1 MNICEN
7 NNIIIDISR
16 NSSSSNFSSS
26 LLKKVE
32 PQNNN
37 NNNLNIIPIKNETST
52 KYKKAF
58 DILNNMNNNKY
69 TMKYI
74 EENKLKSKNAEND
87 FNNNINSFNY
97 NRNNSPIYLNNNIK
111 YKNNNNRSSSCI
123 NNKFNNNNNNNSKS
137 EKLDKHKNR
146 SMKKN
151 NIKINIKDK
160 EKIKDNSNIHEY
172 KINNLSSSYNNNFT
186 NIKTNKIVFIDLKDN
201 DNNFLQNDINN
212 DNPNE
217 NSRYTRNLSNNI
229 GEEINDNN
237 NNINNIMFRS
247 GGNANSNIKNL
258 KNIKPNTNINNNISN
273 NSNNK
278 LNVVNKKN
286 IINNIEDKIVLR
298 SKNKN
303 EINNSQNAYNNKKFS
318 NLIIQKLDKNIS
330 GNIPNNY
337 IILEDNNKKDIL
349 SPKNIKFES
358 LKNKGLSNK
367 ESSYYILSKSPILR
381 LCERMIFSR
390 SSSNLRNI
398 LSKENILNEHEIIL
412 KKKIEELKK
421 KIILCDKILDTPF
434 TASKTADI
442 TLNFITSLQ
451 EIEFREFPILLS
463 NEDEKKYY
471 INYLKILYHLFEEEI
486 DIKNKENSL
495 MDQNNMI
502 LNLRQNLYS
511 KINSKGFRSIRDYL
525 YNIYITKKEYIK
537 EIPKIAEINYLVS
550 QVNNMFEIHN
560 SLKICKFISFTL
572 YLVKEIVKFG
582 NNIKS
587 TIELKIKA
595 KNLIDI
601 INKKLNRFNSKYK
614 IK

>member
-16 NSSSSNFSSS
+16 NSSSSNFSST

-32 PQNNN
+32 PQNNIN

-74 EENKLKSKNAEND
+74 EENKLRSKNIEND
-87 FNNNINSFNY
+87 LINNINVYNY
-97 NRNNSPIYLNNNIK
+97 NRNSSPIYLNNNIK
-111 YKNNNNRSSSCI
+111 YKNNNNRSSSCLN
-123 NNKFNNNNNNNSKS
+123 NNKLNNNNLKS
-137 EKLDKHKNR
+137 EKFDKHKNR

-151 NIKINIKDK
+151 NIKLNIKDK
-160 EKIKDNSNIHEY
+160 EKIKDNNNNNIHEY

-201 DNNFLQNDINN
+201 DNSNFLQSDLNN
-212 DNPNE
+212 DNQNE
-217 NSRYTRNLSNNI
+217 NNRYTRNINNNI
-229 GEEINDNN
+229 KDEINDN
-237 NNINNIMFRS
+237 NNIMFRS
-247 GGNANSNIKNL
+247 GGNSNTNCKNL
-258 KNIKPNTNINNNISN
+258 KNLKSNNNINNNISN

-278 LNVVNKKN
+278 LNIVNKKN
-286 IINNIEDKIVLR
+286 NINNIEEKIILR

-303 EINNSQNAYNNKKFS
+303 EVNNNFNINNNKNKFS
-318 NLIIQKLDKNIS
+318 DLIIQKLDKNIS
-330 GNIPNNY
+330 GNIPNNF
-337 IILEDNNKKDIL
+337 IILEDNKKKDII

-358 LKNKGLSNK
+358 LKNKGISNK
-367 ESSYYILSKSPILR
+367 ESAYYILSKSPILR

-390 SSSNLRNI
+390 TSSNLRNI

-412 KKKIEELKK
+412 NKKIEELEK

-463 NEDEKKYY
+463 NEEEKKYY
-471 INYLKILYHLFEEEI
+471 LNYLKILYHLFEEEI
-486 DIKNKENSL
+486 DNKTKENNL
-495 MDQNNMI
+495 IDENNII

-511 KINSKGFRSIRDYL
+511 KIYSKGFRSIRDYL

-572 YLVKEIVKFG
+572 YLVKEIVNFG